1 MMTKYK
7 SRLVTIGAVA
17 AFVAAAPF
25 SVPAYA
31 TQQESAAQSTTAQQQ
46 SNKQSDL
53 EITRQIRRA
62 IIKDKSLSIGAH
74 NVTIITQAGKVI
86 IKGRVKSEEEKQTV
100 ETTAT
105 NVAGAGNV
113 TDQLTTSAAK

>member
-1 MMTKYK
+1 MMNKHT
-7 SRLVTIGAVA
+7 SRLVTLGAVA
-17 AFVAAAPF
+17 AFAAAAPL

-31 TQQESAAQSTTAQQQ
+31 TQQQATAQSTTAQQQ

-62 IIKDKSLSIGAH
+62 LVKDKSLSIGAH
-74 NVTIITQAGKVI
+74 NVSIITQAGKVI
-86 IKGRVKSEEEKQTV
+86 LKGRVKSEEEKQTV